1 MNKDSYEKVKELLEE
16 MNPYAEITQDTMLL
30 EEKVLDSMAI
40 FAFVTELED
49 AFEIE
54 IPDDAITKDNF
65 VTMER
70 IVALVEGLEEK

>member
-1 MNKDSYEKVKELLEE
+1 MNKDRYEKVKELLEE

-30 EEKVLDSMAI
+30 EEGILDSMAI